1 MKKVSMWFVV
11 SDEVADSIKNEL
23 AWGANGNAAA
33 ILNANCEESDY
44 EIEDY
49 KQQ

>member
-23 AWGANGNAAA
+23 SWGEMGNAAA
-33 ILNANCEESDY
+33 ILNSECEESDY
-44 EIEDY
+44 NIEDY